1 VATGQSALF
10 FDDLVTKLS
19 EVLAFG
25 GIMELKDYFKL
36 VRTKNASDLFFIVG
50 SPVRIKLE
58 GEVVTVGK
66 QVLNADMTRAI
77 AHEIMTESQWRLF
90 ERDLEID
97 FAFHVPEEDVF
108 FRVNAF
114 TQMGHTA
121 LVMRYI
127 RPRVPN
133 LEELKLPDILPELI
147 MRKRGLLLMV
157 GATNSGKSTT
167 LAAMLDYRNSHHAG
181 HIITIEDPV
190 EFVHSHKKSIISQ
203 REFGADTHSFNR
215 ALRSAMRE
223 APDVILIGE
232 IRDRDTMETALV
244 LCNTGHLVVST
255 LHANN
260 AAQAIQRII
269 NLFPHERH
277 PQLLADLATNLI
289 AVLSQRLVMGV
300 DDHRV
305 AALEIM
311 LGTPFISD
319 LILNGRI
326 DELKDAMLTSATK
339 GMQSFDTALMLL
351 YKQGRITMEEAL
363 KNADSRT
370 NLEAKFHFG

>member
-1 VATGQSALF
+1 
-10 FDDLVTKLS
+10 
-19 EVLAFG
+19 
-25 GIMELKDYFKL
+25 MELKDYFIL
-36 VRTKNASDLFFIVG
+36 VRQKNASDLFFVVG

-58 GEVVTVGK
+58 GQVVSIGK
-66 QVLNADMTRAI
+66 QILSADMTRII
-77 AHEIMTESQWRLF
+77 AREIMNENQWRLF

-97 FAFHVPEEDVF
+97 FAYHVPEEETF

-114 TQMGHTA
+114 TQMGNIA
-121 LVMRYI
+121 LVLRYI
-127 RPRVPN
+127 KPKVPS
-133 LEELKLPDILPELI
+133 LEELKLPDVLPDLI

-181 HIITIEDPV
+181 HIITIEDPI
-190 EFVHSHKKSIISQ
+190 EFVHHHKKSLVSQ

-277 PQLLADLATNLI
+277 TQLLADLSSNLI

-300 DDHRV
+300 NEKRV
-305 AALEIM
+305 AALELM
-311 LGTPFISD
+311 LCTPFIAE
-319 LILNGRI
+319 LILSGRV
-326 DELKDAMLTSATK
+326 DELKDAMLNSATK
-339 GMQSFDTALMLL
+339 GMQSFDMALMQL
-351 YKQGRITMEEAL
+351 YHQGRITMEEAL